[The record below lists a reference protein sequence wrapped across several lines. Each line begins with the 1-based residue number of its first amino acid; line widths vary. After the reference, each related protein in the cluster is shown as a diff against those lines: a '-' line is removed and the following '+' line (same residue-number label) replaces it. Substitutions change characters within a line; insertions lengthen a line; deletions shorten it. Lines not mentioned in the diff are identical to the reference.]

1 MVEQKDNE
9 FTSPYV
15 HIENT
20 LTCGAVSLKT
30 PEECQKVSYTMKA
43 VKKGPY

>member
-1 MVEQKDNE
+1 MVEQKDKE
-9 FTSPYV
+9 LTSPYV

-20 LTCGAVSLKT
+20 LTRGAISLKT
-30 PEECQKVSYTMKA
+30 PEEYQKVSYTTKV